1 MSEAERHLIAGPR
14 RGSREQ
20 QGYDKADDRRTC
32 DREEI
37 PTGQKSEGTRD
48 KTNSDGADGTYSS
61 SIRIHAGG
69 HADEERQ
76 CIDCERE

>member
-1 MSEAERHLIAGPR
+1 MSEAERHLIAGPH

-20 QGYDKADDRRTC
+20 KGYDKTDGGRAC

-48 KTNSDGADGTYSS
+48 KANNDGADGTYSN
-61 SIRIHAGG
+61 SIRSTSRRSCRRRTAMHRLRA
-69 HADEERQ
+69 
-76 CIDCERE
+76 